1 MPNMR
6 GRRARSPEEPP
17 TNGELR
23 DALTML
29 AQVVANQVQ
38 QGAQAPRTTT
48 PGERVRDFMRMNPPV
63 LHGSKVD
70 EDPQEFIDDVCKILT
85 IMDIGACEKA
95 ELAAY
100 QLKGVAQIWFDQWKG
115 EKGNGYVVLWEE
127 FKLAFLNRFFPL
139 ELREAKLVEFM
150 NLKKGAMSVREYAL
164 KFVQLSKYA
173 PHLVADSRSRMNKFV
188 MGVSDLVSE
197 ECRSAMLIGDMHLS
211 RLMTYAE
218 QMEEEKLRKKR
229 GHEAKRARLENR
241 FPKGAR
247 FHQGRGNPHVNR
259 GFAINVPRPQ
269 GGGEVSSTDVCPKC
283 GRKHGGPCM
292 KGSGACFECGEV
304 GYKRF
309 ECPKIRNKVR
319 SANTTP
325 LGRGASQS
333 GALRDNRF
341 YALHGRQG
349 VNETP
354 HVVTGMLQIFDLDVY
369 TLIDPGATLSFV
381 TPLVASKFHVESE
394 FLHESYEVSTPIGVS
409 IVARKVYR
417 NCPVC
422 ILNKL
427 LPCDLVEL
435 NMVDFDVI
443 LGMDW
448 LHAYYAS
455 IDCRTRKVKFRFPN
469 EPVLEWESRDVV
481 VKGKFISCIKAHRL
495 ISKGCL
501 YHIVR
506 VNDVESKVPP
516 IESIPVVNEFVDVFP
531 ENLLGVPPER
541 EIDLGIDLL
550 PDTQPIS
557 IPPYRMAPA
566 ELKELKEQL
575 KDLLEKGFIRPSHS
589 PWGAPVLFEKKKDG
603 SLRMCIDYRQLN
615 KVTVKNR
622 YPLPRID
629 DLFDQLHG
637 ASHFSKIDL
646 QSGYHQVKVRECDI
660 LKTTFR
666 TRYGQ
671 YEFVVISFGL
681 TNALALFMDLMNRVF
696 KPYLDSFVVVFI
708 DDILIY
714 SRGEEEH
721 KGHLRVVLQKLSE
734 EKLYTKYVKC
744 EFWLKE
750 VAFLGHVV
758 SGDGIKVD
766 PKKTDVI
773 RNWPRPLT
781 PSDIRSFLGL
791 AGYYRRF
798 VEGFSSL
805 ASPMTKLTQKKA
817 KFVWSDECEES
828 FQNLKERL
836 VCAPILSLPDG
847 IEGFVVYCDASRIGL
862 GCVLMQ
868 CGKVIAYA
876 SRQLKVHEKNYP
888 THDLELAAMVFALKI
903 WRHYLYGV
911 HVDIFTDH
919 KNLQYVFTQK
929 DLNLRQMR
937 CLEFLKDYDMSVY
950 YHPGKANVVVDA
962 LSRVSMGSLAHVE
975 EGSKELAKEVH
986 RLAKLGVRLE
996 GVDSGG
1002 RSSLVDEVI
1011 VKQDL
1016 DPSLVELKGSVS
1028 SGKVEVFSQGGYGAL
1043 RYQGRL
1049 CVPCADGVRERILD
1063 EAHNSFY
1070 SIHPG
1075 STKMYRDLRDV
1086 YWWCG
1091 MKKDIAKFVSS
1102 CHSCQQVKAEHQRP
1116 GALTQDIEIPTW
1128 KWEEINMDF
1137 VVGLPKA
1144 RRVFDS
1150 VWVVVDRMTKSAHF
1164 LPVKTTYGAEEYAK
1178 LYIHE
1183 LVRLHGIPL
1192 SILSDR
1198 GAQFTSHFWKSFQRG
1213 LGTKVKRSTA
1223 FHPQTDGQAERT
1235 IQTLEDMLRAC
1246 VLELKG
1252 SWDDHLPLIE
1262 FAYNNSY
1269 HSSICM
1275 APLEAL
1281 YGRRCRSP
1289 IGWFEVGEVAL
1300 LGPDLVMD
1308 ALEKVRMIR
1317 ERLKTA
1323 QSHQKSYADVR
1334 RRDLEFKVGDW
1345 VYLKVSPMKGVVH
1358 FGKKRKLSPRYVG
1371 LYEIIRRVGKVAYE
1385 LGLPKE
1391 MELVH
1396 PVFHVSM
1403 LRKCV
1408 GDPNAIVPLEVV
1420 GVVEDNLTYEEV
1432 PVQILDRQVKRLR
1445 NKEMASVKVLWRNQQ
1460 VESATWEAEADMQ
1473 RRYPYLCNSTQA

>member
-6 GRRARSPEEPP
+6 GRRARSPQEPP

-29 AQVVANQVQ
+29 SQVVANQVQ
-38 QGAQAPRTTT
+38 QGAQAPRATT

-63 LHGSKVD
+63 FHGS
-70 EDPQEFIDDVCKILT
+70 
-85 IMDIGACEKA
+85 KA

-100 QLKGVAQIWFDQWKG
+100 QLNGVAQIWFDQWKG

-127 FKLAFLNRFFPL
+127 FKLAFLNRFFRL

-150 NLKKGAMSVREYAL
+150 NLKQGAMSVRKYAL

-188 MGVSDLVSE
+188 MSVSDLVSE
-197 ECRSAMLIGDMHLS
+197 GCQSAMRIVDMDLS

-218 QMEEEKLRKKR
+218 QMEEEKLRKRR
-229 GHEAKRARLENR
+229 GHKAKRARLENR

-269 GGGEVSSTDVCPKC
+269 GGGEVGSMDVCPKC

-304 GYKRF
+304 GHKRF

-333 GALRDNRF
+333 GAPRDNRF
-341 YALHGRQG
+341 YTLHGRQG

-354 HVVTGMLQIFDLDVY
+354 DVVTGMLQIFDLDAS

-381 TPLVASKFHVESE
+381 TPLIARKFHVESE
-394 FLHESYEVSTPIGVS
+394 LLHESYEVSTPIGAS
-409 IVARKVYR
+409 TVARKVYR

-422 ILNKL
+422 ILNKS

-495 ISKGCL
+495 ISKWCL

-516 IESIPVVNEFVDVFP
+516 IESIPVVNEFLDVFREDLP
-531 ENLLGVPPER
+531 CVPPER

-589 PWGAPVLFEKKKDG
+589 PLGAPVLFVKKKDG

-615 KVTVKNR
+615 RVTVKNR

-629 DLFDQLHG
+629 DLFDQLYG

-646 QSGYHQVKVRECDI
+646 RSGYHQVKVRECDI
-660 LKTTFR
+660 LKTAFR
-666 TRYGQ
+666 TKYGH
-671 YEFVVISFGL
+671 YEFVVMSFGL
-681 TNALALFMDLMNRVF
+681 TNALAIFMDLMNRVF

-721 KGHLRVVLQKLSE
+721 M
-734 EKLYTKYVKC
+734 
-744 EFWLKE
+744 
-750 VAFLGHVV
+750 GHVV

-805 ASPMTKLTQKKA
+805 ASPMTKL
-817 KFVWSDECEES
+817 VS
-828 FQNLKERL
+828 
-836 VCAPILSLPDG
+836 APILSLPDG
-847 IEGFVVYCDASRIGL
+847 LEGFVVYCDASHIGL

-868 CGKVIAYA
+868 SGKVIAYA

-888 THDLELAAMVFALKI
+888 THDLELAAVVFALKI

-929 DLNLRQMR
+929 DLNLRQR
-937 CLEFLKDYDMSVY
+937 RWLEFLKDYDMSVH
-950 YHPGKANVVVDA
+950 YHPGKANVVADA

-975 EGSKELAKEVH
+975 EGSKELAKE
-986 RLAKLGVRLE
+986 
-996 GVDSGG
+996 
-1002 RSSLVDEVI
+1002 SSLVDEVI

-1016 DPSLVELKGSVS
+1016 DPSLVELKASVS
-1028 SGKVEVFSQGGYGAL
+1028 SGKVEVFSQGGDGAL

-1049 CVPCADGVRERILD
+1049 CVPCVDGVRERVLD

-1086 YWWCG
+1086 YWWG
-1091 MKKDIAKFVSS
+1091 SMKKDITKFVSG

-1116 GALTQDIEIPTW
+1116 GGLTQDIEIPTW
-1128 KWEEINMDF
+1128 KWEGINMDF
-1137 VVGLPKA
+1137 VVGLPKT
-1144 RRVFDS
+1144 RRGFDS

-1192 SILSDR
+1192 TIISDR
-1198 GAQFTSHFWKSFQRG
+1198 GAQFTSHFWKSFQRC
-1213 LGTKVKRSTA
+1213 LGTKVKLSTA

-1246 VLELKG
+1246 VMELKG

-1269 HSSICM
+1269 HSSIGM
-1275 APLEAL
+1275 APFEAL

-1289 IGWFEVGEVAL
+1289 VGWFEVGEVAL

-1323 QSHQKSYADVR
+1323 QSRQKSYADVR

-1345 VYLKVSPMKGVVH
+1345 VYLKVSLMKVVVR
-1358 FGKKRKLSPRYVG
+1358 FGKKGKLSPRYVG
-1371 LYEIIRRVGKVAYE
+1371 PYEIIRRVGKVAYE

-1391 MELVH
+1391 MELVY

-1445 NKEMASVKVLWRNQQ
+1445 NKEVASVKVLWRNQQ
-1460 VESATWEAEADMQ
+1460 VESDTWEAEADMQ
-1473 RRYPYLCNSTQA
+1473 RRYPYLFNSTQA